1 MAADRS
7 FLGCQEGEIRG
18 ARGGREGLVW
28 MVLVLRS
35 NVCSPSDLRSDT
47 LVGSCGE
54 DNVSLA
60 PPCDP
65 LVRSEGMS
73 VA

>member
-18 ARGGREGLVW
+18 ARGGREGLMW

-47 LVGSCGE
+47 G
-54 DNVSLA
+54 
-60 PPCDP
+60 
-65 LVRSEGMS
+65 R
-73 VA
+73 